1 MSVFDDMTVFV
12 RAVEVGSFSG
22 AAQQLG
28 IAKSI
33 VSRRILSLESRL
45 GTSMFHRSTRRLSL
59 TETGLA
65 YYERARRILADVAE
79 AEDVASQLQ
88 GELKG
93 RLKVAAPMSFG
104 YRHLSPVVMDFLS
117 AHPQVDIELDL
128 NDRRVDLISEGFDVA
143 VRIGSLADSSI
154 ISRTLAP
161 CRHVVCASPAYLAA
175 HGKPQTPAELA
186 SESHVCL
193 AYNNRPRTDQ
203 WRFLVDGVWT
213 DVPVKAR
220 HIHSNNGDILC
231 EAAIAGHGA
240 IVLPTFIVND
250 AVATGALEVL
260 LPGYEVA
267 SPSIFAVWP
276 PSRHVSGKVRAF
288 VDLLA
293 KRFAKTPYWDKS
305 LSDGIGSRRAV
316 ARNIKASLGRM
327 MPPQMA
333 GSRSH

>member
-65 YYERARRILADVAE
+65 YYERARRILADLAE
-79 AEDVASQLQ
+79 AEDLASQLQ

-104 YRHLSPVVMDFLS
+104 YRHLSPVVTDFLR

-128 NDRRVDLISEGFDVA
+128 NDRRVDLISDGFDIA
-143 VRIGSLADSSI
+143 VRIGSLPDSSI

-161 CRHVVCASPAYLAA
+161 CRHVVCASPAYIAS
-175 HGKPQTPAELA
+175 HGRPQIPAELA

-193 AYNNRPRTDQ
+193 AYNNRPRAEQ
-203 WRFLVDGVWT
+203 WRFQIDDVWT

-231 EAAIAGHGA
+231 EAAVAGLGI
-240 IVLPTFIVND
+240 IVLPTFIVSD
-250 AVATGALEVL
+250 AVARGALEVL
-260 LPGYEVA
+260 LTGYEVA
-267 SPSIFAVWP
+267 SPSILAVWP

-293 KRFAKTPYWDKS
+293 KRFGKTPYWDKF
-305 LSDGIGSRRAV
+305 LLDGIESHRPVSRNMK
-316 ARNIKASLGRM
+316 ARIGRM
-327 MPPQMA
+327 MTPQLVD
-333 GSRSH
+333 SRAY

>member
-79 AEDVASQLQ
+79 AEDVASQLH

-93 RLKVAAPMSFG
+93 RLKIAAPMSFG
-104 YRHLSPVVMDFLS
+104 YRHLSPVVTDFLR

-128 NDRRVDLISEGFDVA
+128 NDRRVDLISEGFDIA
-143 VRIGSLADSSI
+143 VRIGSLPDSSI

-186 SESHVCL
+186 SEGHVCL
-193 AYNNRPRTDQ
+193 AYNNRPRAEQ
-203 WRFLVDGVWT
+203 WRFLIDRVWT

-231 EAAIAGHGA
+231 EAAIAGLGI

-250 AVATGALEVL
+250 AIATGALEVL
-260 LPGYEVA
+260 LAGYEVA
-267 SPSIFAVWP
+267 SPSILAVWP
-276 PSRHVSGKVRAF
+276 PSRHLSGKVRAF

-293 KRFAKTPYWDKS
+293 KRFAKTPYWDKF
-305 LSDGIGSRRAV
+305 LSDAIQRTPSQDLA
-316 ARNIKASLGRM
+316 ASLGRLVL
-327 MPPQMA
+327 PEVA
-333 GSRSH
+333 DNRTH

>member
-65 YYERARRILADVAE
+65 YYERARRILADLAE
-79 AEDVASQLQ
+79 AEDLASQLQ

-104 YRHLSPVVMDFLS
+104 YRHLSPVVTDFLR

-128 NDRRVDLISEGFDVA
+128 NDRRVDLISDGFDIA
-143 VRIGSLADSSI
+143 VRIGSLPDSSI

-161 CRHVVCASPAYLAA
+161 CRHVVCASPAYIAS
-175 HGKPQTPAELA
+175 HGRPQIPAELV
-186 SESHVCL
+186 SESHICL
-193 AYNNRPRTDQ
+193 AYNNRPRAEQ
-203 WRFLVDGVWT
+203 WRFLIDDVWT

-231 EAAIAGHGA
+231 EAAVAGLGI
-240 IVLPTFIVND
+240 IVLPTFIVSD
-250 AVATGALEVL
+250 AVARGALEVL
-260 LPGYEVA
+260 LAGYEVA
-267 SPSIFAVWP
+267 SPSILAVWP

-293 KRFAKTPYWDKS
+293 KRFGKTPYWDKF
-305 LSDGIGSRRAV
+305 LLDGIESHRPVSRNMK
-316 ARNIKASLGRM
+316 ARLGRM
-327 MPPQMA
+327 MTPQLVD
-333 GSRSH
+333 SRAH

>member
-79 AEDVASQLQ
+79 AEDVASHLH

-93 RLKVAAPMSFG
+93 KLKVAAPMSFG
-104 YRHLSPVVMDFLS
+104 YRHLSAVVTEFLRT
-117 AHPQVDIELDL
+117 HPQVDIELDL
-128 NDRRVDLISEGFDVA
+128 NDRRVDLISEGFDIA
-143 VRIGSLADSSI
+143 VRIGSLPDSSI

-161 CRHVVCASPAYLAA
+161 CRHVVCASPAYLAV
-175 HGKPQTPAELA
+175 HGKLQTPGALA
-186 SESHVCL
+186 SEGHICL
-193 AYNNRPRTDQ
+193 AYNNRPRAEQ
-203 WRFLVDGVWT
+203 WRFLIDDVWT

-231 EAAIAGHGA
+231 EAAIAGLGI
-240 IVLPTFIVND
+240 IVLPTFIVSD
-250 AVATGALEVL
+250 AIATGALEVL
-260 LPGYEVA
+260 LGGYEIA
-267 SPSIFAVWP
+267 SPSILAVWP

-293 KRFAKTPYWDKS
+293 KRFAKRPYWDKF
-305 LSDGIGSRRAV
+305 LLDGIESQRAV
-316 ARNIKASLGRM
+316 AQNAEGNPGRLK
-327 MPPQMA
+327 PAQLA
-333 GSRSH
+333 DSRTH

>member
-79 AEDVASQLQ
+79 AEDVASHLH

-104 YRHLSPVVMDFLS
+104 YRHLSAVVTDFLRT
-117 AHPQVDIELDL
+117 HPQVDIELDL
-128 NDRRVDLISEGFDVA
+128 NDRRVDLISEGFDIA
-143 VRIGSLADSSI
+143 VRIGSLPDSSI

-175 HGKPQTPAELA
+175 HGKPQTPAALA
-186 SESHVCL
+186 SEGHICL
-193 AYNNRPRTDQ
+193 AYNNRPRAEQ
-203 WRFLVDGVWT
+203 WRFLIDDVWT

-220 HIHSNNGDILC
+220 LIHSNNGDILC
-231 EAAIAGHGA
+231 EAAIAGLGI
-240 IVLPTFIVND
+240 IVLPTFIVSD
-250 AVATGALEVL
+250 AIATGALEVL
-260 LPGYEVA
+260 LGGYEIA
-267 SPSIFAVWP
+267 SPSILAVWP

-293 KRFAKTPYWDKS
+293 KRFAKRPYWDKF
-305 LSDGIGSRRAV
+305 LLEGIESQRAV
-316 ARNIKASLGRM
+316 ARNADANLGRLKL
-327 MPPQMA
+327 PQLA
-333 GSRSH
+333 DSRTH

>member
-1 MSVFDDMTVFV
+1 MSLFNDMTVFV

-79 AEDVASQLQ
+79 AEDVASQLH

-93 RLKVAAPMSFG
+93 RLRVAAPMSFG
-104 YRHLSPVVMDFLS
+104 YRHLSPVVTEFLR

-128 NDRRVDLISEGFDVA
+128 NDRRVDLISEGFDIA
-143 VRIGSLADSSI
+143 VRIGSLPDSSI
-154 ISRTLAP
+154 ISRTIAP
-161 CRHVVCASPAYLAA
+161 CRHVVCASPTYLAD
-175 HGKPQTPAELA
+175 HGRPQAPAELA
-186 SESHVCL
+186 SEGHVCL
-193 AYNNRPRTDQ
+193 AYNNRPRAEQ

-220 HIHSNNGDILC
+220 HIYSNNGDVLC
-231 EAAIAGHGA
+231 EAAIAGLGI
-240 IVLPTFIVND
+240 IVLPTFIVNE
-250 AVATGALEVL
+250 AIATGALEVL
-260 LPGYEVA
+260 LSEYEVA
-267 SPSIFAVWP
+267 SPSILAVWP
-276 PSRHVSGKVRAF
+276 PSRQVSPKVRAF
-288 VDLLA
+288 VNLLA
-293 KRFAKTPYWDKS
+293 KRFAKTPYWDKF
-305 LSDGIGSRRAV
+305 LSDGLQSRRAV
-316 ARNIKASLGRM
+316 SRDTDANLGHLILPELADR
-327 MPPQMA
+327 
-333 GSRSH
+333 RTH

>member
-45 GTSMFHRSTRRLSL
+45 GTSMFHRSTRQLGL

-79 AEDVASQLQ
+79 AEDVASQLH

-104 YRHLSPVVMDFLS
+104 YRHLSSVVTDFLRT
-117 AHPQVDIELDL
+117 HPQVDIELDL
-128 NDRRVDLISEGFDVA
+128 NDRRVDLISEGFDIA
-143 VRIGSLADSSI
+143 VRIGTLPDSSI

-161 CRHVVCASPAYLAA
+161 CRHVVCASPAYLAS

-186 SESHVCL
+186 SEGHVCL
-193 AYNNRPRTDQ
+193 AYNNRPRAEQ
-203 WRFLVDGVWT
+203 WRFLIDGVWT

-231 EAAIAGHGA
+231 ESAIAGLGI
-240 IVLPTFIVND
+240 IVLPTFIVSD
-250 AVATGALEVL
+250 AIATGALEVL
-260 LPGYEVA
+260 LAGYEVA
-267 SPSIFAVWP
+267 GPSILAVWP
-276 PSRHVSGKVRAF
+276 PSRHLSGKVRAF

-293 KRFAKTPYWDKS
+293 KRFAKTPYWDKF
-305 LSDGIGSRRAV
+305 LFDGIASRRAV
-316 ARNIKASLGRM
+316 ARNMETSLGRM
-327 MPPQMA
+327 MPPQLN
-333 GSRSH
+333 SRTH

>member
-65 YYERARRILADVAE
+65 YYERARHILADVAE
-79 AEDVASQLQ
+79 AEDVASHLH

-104 YRHLSPVVMDFLS
+104 YRHLSAVVTDFLR

-128 NDRRVDLISEGFDVA
+128 NDRRVDLISEGFDIA
-143 VRIGSLADSSI
+143 VRIGSLPDSSI

-161 CRHVVCASPAYLAA
+161 CRHVVCASPAYLAV
-175 HGKPQTPAELA
+175 HGKPQTPAALA
-186 SESHVCL
+186 SEDHVCL
-193 AYNNRPRTDQ
+193 AYNNRSRAEQ
-203 WRFLVDGVWT
+203 WRFLIDGVWT
-213 DVPVKAR
+213 DMPVKAR

-231 EAAIAGHGA
+231 EAAIAGLGI
-240 IVLPTFIVND
+240 IVLPTFIVSD
-250 AVATGALEVL
+250 AIATGALEVL
-260 LPGYEVA
+260 LGGYEIA
-267 SPSIFAVWP
+267 SPSIHAVWP

-293 KRFAKTPYWDKS
+293 KRFAKKPYWDKF
-305 LSDGIGSRRAV
+305 LLDGIESRRAV
-316 ARNIKASLGRM
+316 TRNAEASLGRLK
-327 MPPQMA
+327 PPQLA
-333 GSRSH
+333 DSRTH

>member
-65 YYERARRILADVAE
+65 YYQRARRILADVAE
-79 AEDVASQLQ
+79 AEDVASQLH
-88 GELKG
+88 GDLKG
-93 RLKVAAPMSFG
+93 RLRVAAPMSFG
-104 YRHLSPVVMDFLS
+104 YRHLSPVVTDFLR

-128 NDRRVDLISEGFDVA
+128 NDRRVDLISEGFDIA
-143 VRIGSLADSSI
+143 VRIGSLPDSSI

-161 CRHVVCASPAYLAA
+161 CRHAVCASPAYLAN
-175 HGKPQTPAELA
+175 HGWPLTPTELA
-186 SESHVCL
+186 SDGHVCL
-193 AYNNRPRTDQ
+193 AYNNRPRAEQ

-220 HIHSNNGDILC
+220 HFHSNNGDILC
-231 EAAIAGHGA
+231 EAAIAGLGI

-250 AVATGALEVL
+250 AVASGALDVL
-260 LPGYEVA
+260 LAQYEVA
-267 SPSIFAVWP
+267 SPSILAVWP

-305 LSDGIGSRRAV
+305 LSEGIESRRGV
-316 ARNIKASLGRM
+316 SRNLEAGLGRM
-327 MPPQMA
+327 MPSQLA
-333 GSRSH
+333 DSRTH

>member
-1 MSVFDDMTVFV
+1 MGIFDDMTVFV
-12 RAVEVGSFSG
+12 RAVDVGSFAG

-79 AEDVASQLQ
+79 AEDVASQLH

-93 RLKVAAPMSFG
+93 RLKVALPMSFG
-104 YRHLSPVVMDFLS
+104 YRHLSPVVTDFLR

-128 NDRRVDLISEGFDVA
+128 NDRRVDLISEGFDIA
-143 VRIGSLADSSI
+143 VRIGSLPDSSI

-161 CRHVVCASPAYLAA
+161 CRHVVCASPAYLAT

-186 SESHVCL
+186 SEDHLCL
-193 AYNNRPRTDQ
+193 AYNNRPRAEQ
-203 WRFLVDGVWT
+203 WRFLIDGIWT
-213 DVPVKAR
+213 AVPVKAR
-220 HIHSNNGDILC
+220 YIHSNNGDILC
-231 EAAIAGHGA
+231 EAAIAGLG
-240 IVLPTFIVND
+240 IVVLPTFIVND

-260 LPGYEVA
+260 LAGYEVA
-267 SPSIFAVWP
+267 SPSILAVWP

-293 KRFAKTPYWDKS
+293 KRFAKTPYWDKF
-305 LSDGIGSRRAV
+305 LFDGIESRRAV
-316 ARNIKASLGRM
+316 SRNMKASLGRM
-327 MPPQMA
+327 MPPQLA
-333 GSRSH
+333 DSRTH

>member
-65 YYERARRILADVAE
+65 YYERARRILADLAE
-79 AEDVASQLQ
+79 AEDLASQLQ

-104 YRHLSPVVMDFLS
+104 YRHLSPVVTDFLR

-128 NDRRVDLISEGFDVA
+128 NDRRVDLISDGFDIA
-143 VRIGSLADSSI
+143 VRIGSLPDSSI

-161 CRHVVCASPAYLAA
+161 CRHVVCASPAYITS
-175 HGKPQTPAELA
+175 HGRPRIPAELA

-193 AYNNRPRTDQ
+193 AYNNRPRAEQ
-203 WRFLVDGVWT
+203 WRFQIDDVWT

-220 HIHSNNGDILC
+220 HIHSNNGEILC
-231 EAAIAGHGA
+231 EAAVAGLGI
-240 IVLPTFIVND
+240 IVLPTFIVSD
-250 AVATGALEVL
+250 AVARGALEVL
-260 LPGYEVA
+260 LTGYEVA
-267 SPSIFAVWP
+267 SPSILAVWP

-293 KRFAKTPYWDKS
+293 KRFGKTPYWDKF
-305 LSDGIGSRRAV
+305 LLDGIESHRPV
-316 ARNIKASLGRM
+316 SQNMKARLGRIM
-327 MPPQMA
+327 TPQLVDGRA
-333 GSRSH
+333 H

>member
-79 AEDVASQLQ
+79 AEDVASQLH

-104 YRHLSPVVMDFLS
+104 YRHLSPVVTDFLR

-128 NDRRVDLISEGFDVA
+128 NDRRVDLISEGFDIA
-143 VRIGSLADSSI
+143 VRIGSLPDSSI

-161 CRHVVCASPAYLAA
+161 CRHVVCASPAYLDT
-175 HGKPQTPAELA
+175 HGKLRTPAELA
-186 SESHVCL
+186 SEGHVCL
-193 AYNNRPRTDQ
+193 AYNNRPRGEQ
-203 WRFLVDGVWT
+203 WRFLIDGVWT

-220 HIHSNNGDILC
+220 HIYSNNGDVLC
-231 EAAIAGHGA
+231 EAAIAGLGI

-250 AVATGALEVL
+250 HRDGRAGSPSRRIRSRQSVDPCGLATEPSRFGQGSGVRRFVGQALRQDTLLGKFLFDGIESRGAVAQ
-260 LPGYEVA
+260 
-267 SPSIFAVWP
+267 
-276 PSRHVSGKVRAF
+276 
-288 VDLLA
+288 
-293 KRFAKTPYWDKS
+293 
-305 LSDGIGSRRAV
+305 
-316 ARNIKASLGRM
+316 NMKASLGRM
-327 MPPQMA
+327 MPPQLA
-333 GSRSH
+333 DSRTH

>member
-59 TETGLA
+59 TETGIA
-65 YYERARRILADVAE
+65 YFERARRILADLAE
-79 AEDVASQLQ
+79 AEDLASQLQ

-104 YRHLSPVVMDFLS
+104 YRHLSPVITDFLC

-128 NDRRVDLISEGFDVA
+128 NDRRVDLISDGFDIA
-143 VRIGSLADSSI
+143 VRIGSLPDSSI

-161 CRHVVCASPAYLAA
+161 CRHVVCASPAYIAS
-175 HGKPQTPAELA
+175 HGRPQTPAELA
-186 SESHVCL
+186 SERHVCL
-193 AYNNRPRTDQ
+193 AYNNRPRAEQ
-203 WRFLVDGVWT
+203 WRFLIDDVWK

-231 EAAIAGHGA
+231 EAAVAGLGI
-240 IVLPTFIVND
+240 IVLPTFIVSD
-250 AVATGALEVL
+250 AVAGGALEIL
-260 LPGYEVA
+260 LVGYEVA
-267 SPSIFAVWP
+267 SPSILAVWP

-293 KRFAKTPYWDKS
+293 KRFGKTPYWDK
-305 LSDGIGSRRAV
+305 LLFEDIENQHAIPRNMIAPQQLESRA
-316 ARNIKASLGRM
+316 
-327 MPPQMA
+327 
-333 GSRSH
+333 H